1 MAAKEDKKQKIME
14 SALTL
19 FAEYDYY
26 RTTTAMVAKA
36 AGVTQP
42 YIFHFFD
49 NKEDLYIAVLKRA
62 YDRIHNTFM
71 EVEAPADQLVGA
83 MGASFFNLM
92 QTHRSEVLMVMQAYT
107 ISEAGIKQHS
117 AKLYTTIFNEVTAKF
132 QKARVPDAEGNA
144 IRFMS
149 IGLLV
154 TLSEVLDLS
163 EIKQSI
169 QMTKE

>member
-19 FAEYDYY
+19 FAENDYY

-62 YDRIHNTFM
+62 YDRIHDTFM

-83 MGASFFNLM
+83 MGSSFFNLM

-107 ISEAGIKQHS
+107 ISEAGIKEHS
-117 AKLYTTIFNEVTAKF
+117 AKLYKTIFDEVTAKF
-132 QKARVPDAEGNA
+132 QKAGLPDAEEKA

-149 IGLLV
+149 MGLLA
-154 TLSEVLDLS
+154 TLSEVLNLP

-169 QMTKE
+169 QTTKN